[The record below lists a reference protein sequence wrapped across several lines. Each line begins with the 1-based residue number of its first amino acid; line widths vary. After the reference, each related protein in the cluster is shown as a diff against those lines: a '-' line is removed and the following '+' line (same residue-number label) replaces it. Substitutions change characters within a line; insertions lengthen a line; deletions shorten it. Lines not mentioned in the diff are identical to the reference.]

1 MAGILTPPVKPRVK
15 IETLQRGKK
24 YFTIQTTPNH
34 VFTLKSHEEA
44 KTSVVGFKKWDDAF
58 LISKM
63 IETHY
68 IEQKEWPVL
77 EIGKT
82 IVLPSSRPSAVLR
95 HLYIQEWDFEELKF
109 ECTRNIIDFMSIER
123 IINKKSTYSFNG
135 HQYTFSAP
143 VEFYM
148 NRFDELYDSPT

>member
-1 MAGILTPPVKPRVK
+1 MAGILSPPMKPRVK
-15 IETLQRGKK
+15 LQTNQQGKK
-24 YFTIQTTPNH
+24 YFTIQRTPNH
-34 VFTLKSHEEA
+34 VFTLKGREDTR
-44 KTSVVGFKKWDDAF
+44 TSIVGFKKWDDAF

-68 IEQKEWPVL
+68 IEQNEWP
-77 EIGKT
+77 T
-82 IVLPSSRPSAVLR
+82 IELGQSMVFPTSRPGDVLR

-109 ECTRNIIDFMSIER
+109 ECTRNIIDFMTIER

-135 HQYTFSAP
+135 NHYTFSAP

-148 NRFDELYDSPT
+148 NRFDELLYAE